1 MTKRSIE
8 RVLLVEDNLGDARL
22 IREVFSQQVSHYGNQ
37 QVSHYSKLTHVESME
52 DAERHLSAHSV
63 DLVLLDLGLPDE
75 QGLGAIRRVHAAAPK
90 VPVVVMTGLDDNEV
104 AVQAL
109 EEGVLHY
116 FVKSEVA
123 TLGLSRPLHYD
134 TFLKQIM
141 NW

>member
-1 MTKRSIE
+1 MRKRSIE
-8 RVLLVEDNLGDARL
+8 KVLLVEDNLGDARL
-22 IREVFSQQVSHYGNQ
+22 IREIFSQQLSL
-37 QVSHYSKLTHVESME
+37 YSKLIHVESMK
-52 DAERHLSAHSV
+52 DAERHLSVHSV

-90 VPVVVMTGLDDNEV
+90 VPVVVMTGLDDEAV

-123 TLGLSRPLHYD
+123 TRGLSRPLHYD
-134 TFLKQIM
+134 MFLKRIM
-141 NW
+141 QW

>member
-22 IREVFSQQVSHYGNQ
+22 IREVFSQ

-75 QGLGAIRRVHAAAPK
+75 QGLGAIRRVHAVAPK

-104 AVQAL
+104 AAQAL

-116 FVKSEVA
+116 FVKSEIA
-123 TLGLSRPLHYD
+123 SRGLSRPLHYD
-134 TFLKQIM
+134 TFLKRIM
-141 NW
+141 KWKS

>member
-1 MTKRSIE
+1 MKKKLIE

-22 IREVFSQQVSHYGNQ
+22 IREIFSQQLK
-37 QVSHYSKLTHVESME
+37 HYSKLTHVESME
-52 DAERHLSAHSV
+52 DAEKHLFAYSV

-75 QGLGAIRRVHAAAPK
+75 QGLGTIRRVHAAAPK
-90 VPVVVMTGLDDNEV
+90 VPVVVMTGLGDNEV

-123 TLGLSRPLHYD
+123 TRGVSRTLHYD
-134 TFLKQIM
+134 TFLKRIM
-141 NW
+141 KW

>member
-1 MTKRSIE
+1 MKKRSIE
-8 RVLLVEDNLGDARL
+8 RVLLVEDNVGDARL
-22 IREVFSQQVSHYGNQ
+22 IREIFSHQISY
-37 QVSHYSKLTHVESME
+37 YSKLIHVESME
-52 DAERHLSAHSV
+52 AAESHLSSHSV

-90 VPVVVMTGLDDNEV
+90 VPVVVMTGSDDETA

-123 TLGLSRPLHYD
+123 TRGLSRPLQYD
-134 TFLKQIM
+134 TFLKRIM
-141 NW
+141 HW